1 MAYID
6 VVEKAINSRLAD
18 FENVVEN
25 GDAFDAA
32 IASVVV
38 LTLKDLKKEIGLE
51 LWNNVLSANLMMY
64 ILYIIFI
71 IEIHTKFTKYTSV
84 ELVVLNGI
92 TNRNLYIWNISNI

>member
-51 LWNNVLSANLMMY
+51 L
-64 ILYIIFI
+64 
-71 IEIHTKFTKYTSV
+71 
-84 ELVVLNGI
+84 
-92 TNRNLYIWNISNI
+92 